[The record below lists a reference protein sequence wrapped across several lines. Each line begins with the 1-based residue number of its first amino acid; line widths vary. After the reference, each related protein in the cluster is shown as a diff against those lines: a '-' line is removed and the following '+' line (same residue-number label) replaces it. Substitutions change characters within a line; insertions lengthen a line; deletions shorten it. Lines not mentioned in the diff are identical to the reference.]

1 MSIPPDQ
8 RDDEQASASPQTP
21 GVEQTPYAPESRRP
35 WYAST
40 WVIVA
45 GSAILAVIFCIIG
58 FIPYTQTFMD
68 SLQRPFR
75 GPSLTATP
83 EETPRVV
90 VSPVVSPEPS
100 VVGTTPECV
109 IVWVQHEADDLGK
122 KSRSKVWEQ
131 FVSDEV
137 KATGMTPR
145 KFYDLVAEHN
155 PQLAEDDYE
164 FKKGKTYLLPEC
176 E

>member
-8 RDDEQASASPQTP
+8 HDDEQTSASPPTP
-21 GVEQTPYAPESRRP
+21 GVEKTPYAPESRTP

-45 GSAILAVIFCIIG
+45 GSAIFIVIFCIIG
-58 FIPYTQTFMD
+58 FIPYSETF
-68 SLQRPFR
+68 LGFVQRPFR

-83 EETPRVV
+83 VETPRVA
-90 VSPVVSPEPS
+90 VSPAAS
-100 VVGTTPECV
+100 VVGTMPECV
-109 IVWVQHEADDLGK
+109 IVWVQHQPDDLGK

-131 FVSDEV
+131 IVSDEV

-155 PQLAEDDYE
+155 PQLVEDDYE

-176 E
+176 Q

>member
-8 RDDEQASASPQTP
+8 RDDEQVSAAPQTP
-21 GVEQTPYAPESRRP
+21 VVEETPHAAESRTP

-45 GSAILAVIFCIIG
+45 ASAIFTVIFCIIG
-58 FIPYTQTFMD
+58 FIPYSETFMD
-68 SLQRPFR
+68 SMQRPFR
-75 GPSLTATP
+75 RPSLTATP
-83 EETPRVV
+83 VETPRVA
-90 VSPVVSPEPS
+90 VSPVPS
-100 VVGTTPECV
+100 VVDTIPEPECV
-109 IVWVQHEADDLGK
+109 IVWVQHQPDDLGK

-137 KATGMTPR
+137 KATGMTPQ

-155 PQLAEDDYE
+155 PQLVEDDYE

-176 E
+176 Q

>member
-8 RDDEQASASPQTP
+8 HDDEQASASTQTAS
-21 GVEQTPYAPESRRP
+21 VEETPYAPESRTP
-35 WYAST
+35 WYTST

-45 GSAILAVIFCIIG
+45 GFAIFTVIFCIIG
-58 FIPYTQTFMD
+58 FIPYAETFMD
-68 SLQRPFR
+68 SVQRPFR
-75 GPSLTATP
+75 RPSPTATAV
-83 EETPRVV
+83 ETPRVV
-90 VSPVVSPEPS
+90 VSPSPSIADTLP
-100 VVGTTPECV
+100 GCV
-109 IVWVQHEADDLGK
+109 IVWVQHQPDDLGR

-155 PQLAEDDYE
+155 PQLVEDDYE
-164 FKKGKTYLLPEC
+164 FKKGKKYLLPEC
-176 E
+176 Q

>member
-8 RDDEQASASPQTP
+8 RDDERTSASPQTP
-21 GVEQTPYAPESRRP
+21 GVEETPYAPESRTP

-45 GSAILAVIFCIIG
+45 GSTIFIVIFCIIG
-58 FIPYTQTFMD
+58 FIPYSETFMD
-68 SLQRPFR
+68 SMQRPFR
-75 GPSLTATP
+75 RPSLTATP
-83 EETPRVV
+83 VETPQVV
-90 VSPVVSPEPS
+90 VSPSPS
-100 VVGTTPECV
+100 VVEPMAECV
-109 IVWVQHEADDLGK
+109 VVWVQHQPDDLGK

-131 FVSDEV
+131 IVSDEV

-155 PQLAEDDYE
+155 PQLVEDDYE

-176 E
+176 Q

>member
-8 RDDEQASASPQTP
+8 RDDEQAPASPQTR
-21 GVEQTPYAPESRRP
+21 GVEQTPYAPESRMP

-45 GSAILAVIFCIIG
+45 GSAIFIVIFCIIG
-58 FIPYTQTFMD
+58 FIPYAETFMD
-68 SLQRPFR
+68 SMQRPFR
-75 GPSLTATP
+75 RPSLTATP
-83 EETPRVV
+83 VDTPRVA
-90 VSPVVSPEPS
+90 VSPSPTS
-100 VVGTTPECV
+100 VDTVPECV
-109 IVWVQHEADDLGK
+109 IVWVPHQPDDLGR

-155 PQLAEDDYE
+155 PQLVEDDYE

-176 E
+176 Q